1 MKFKVLKKCT
11 LTIGPNSIVE
21 LDPMQA
27 QLAKGLVALVEEQK
41 EQKQTTRKRTVKK
54 RGSKSC

>member
-11 LTIGPNSIVE
+11 LTIEANSIVE
-21 LDPMQA
+21 LDPKQA
-27 QLAKGLVALVEEQK
+27 KLAEGLVALVEEQK

-54 RGSKSC
+54 GE